1 MGEFRMPSLGS
12 EMESGKL
19 LVWRVQP
26 NDHVKRGDIMAE
38 IETDKSAIEIET
50 FEDGIVDRLLV
61 EPGATVPVGTVLATI
76 RPERAPSD

>member
-12 EMESGKL
+12 EMDSGKL
-19 LVWRVQP
+19 LVWRVKP

-50 FEDGIVDRLLV
+50 FEDGIVDQLLV

-76 RPERAPSD
+76 RPESV